1 LVIAATGVGA
11 GDLVAAAVAGSKYG
25 FAIVWAAAAGA
36 LLKLALNEGLARW
49 QLASGTTLF
58 EGWVQHLGRWV
69 QYIFLVYLLVWSFI
83 VANALVAACGLAAH
97 ALAPGLS
104 VAQWGAIHSLAA
116 AGLVLA
122 GGYRSFERVIGVFVA
137 VMFLTLIGCALLV
150 APPLESASRIVREAA
165 IPVGAVP
172 YLLGV
177 VGGVGGSVTML
188 SYGYWIREKGWDGPR
203 YLRTVRLDLAVAY
216 GLTGAFGLAVMVLA
230 SQVLHASGSEVA
242 GNQGVLTMAGM
253 LSEVIGPVGRWTFLV
268 GFWGAVATSMLGVW
282 QGVPY
287 LFADFVGLLRRL
299 PSSQA
304 RRLVQTRSPWYRG
317 FLAFLALAP
326 LVPILPDRP
335 VGIITVYAVM
345 SALFMPFLAGT
356 LLMLNR
362 ARTIGEQ
369 YRNRWP
375 TIGALIAC
383 LVLFGY
389 LAIRR
394 LTAL

>member
-1 LVIAATGVGA
+1 
-11 GDLVAAAVAGSKYG
+11 
-25 FAIVWAAAAGA
+25 
-36 LLKLALNEGLARW
+36 
-49 QLASGTTLF
+49 
-58 EGWVQHLGRWV
+58 
-69 QYIFLVYLLVWSFI
+69 
-83 VANALVAACGLAAH
+83 
-97 ALAPGLS
+97 
-104 VAQWGAIHSLAA
+104 
-116 AGLVLA
+116 
-122 GGYRSFERVIGVFVA
+122 
-137 VMFLTLIGCALLV
+137 
-150 APPLESASRIVREAA
+150 
-165 IPVGAVP
+165 
-172 YLLGV
+172 
-177 VGGVGGSVTML
+177 
-188 SYGYWIREKGWDGPR
+188 
-203 YLRTVRLDLAVAY
+203 
-216 GLTGAFGLAVMVLA
+216 
-230 SQVLHASGSEVA
+230 
-242 GNQGVLTMAGM
+242 
-253 LSEVIGPVGRWTFLV
+253 
-268 GFWGAVATSMLGVW
+268 MLGVW